1 MPYIEALTNLLQKA
15 EREHDQERAQVL
27 RELLEIERGNK

>member
-15 EREHDQERAQVL
+15 EREHDQDRAQIL
-27 RELLEIERGNK
+27 RELLEIERENK